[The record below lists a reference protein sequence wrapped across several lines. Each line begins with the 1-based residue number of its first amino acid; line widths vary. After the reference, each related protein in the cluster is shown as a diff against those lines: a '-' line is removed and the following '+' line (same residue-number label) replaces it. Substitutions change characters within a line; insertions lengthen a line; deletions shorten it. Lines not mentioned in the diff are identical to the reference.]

1 MRRKI
6 AGRGMAVALCAVA
19 LSARGGSA
27 AELTHGYML
36 GDLRPYGIKIWVRTD
51 TAATVRIEYGTNP
64 DLSDSSLSATWY
76 TRSQR
81 DFTQIVA
88 LSCLEPGTTYYFNV
102 VIDSVGWYSS
112 PYPSFT
118 TAPRSNLRRGFEF
131 AVLADQASIPRFP
144 DQGCPVFEYVAQ
156 HNPAFVVQIGDFDH
170 RFNPRWPERTIDL
183 FREMYKDLRSET
195 TVAGLDFATY
205 LRQFPFYYIYDDHDL
220 GWQWAETLYG
230 GPTRSPYLQN
240 LMIAYYEYYP
250 CPQRPNLWAGAW
262 NSFRHAH
269 CEFILL
275 DARAQRDRQDDPDDE
290 NKSMLD
296 GDNIP
301 NDQKTWFKSRL
312 LNSQATWKFVFCG
325 VLLND
330 TVRRSG
336 TFYHYQT
343 ERQEILDFISQH
355 NIKNVIWFSGDYH
368 TGGAID
374 DGGNAGLPE
383 VLVPHTNLPSR
394 GNWLNTHGEWSH
406 GILPMGPDDP
416 YNAGYALARIET
428 DPDRVTLETRGVEGM
443 RLQLVLEPEP

>member
-1 MRRKI
+1 
-6 AGRGMAVALCAVA
+6 MAVALFVVA

-36 GDLRPYGIKIWVRTD
+36 GDVRPDMIKIWVRTD
-51 TAATVRIEYGTNP
+51 AEATVRIEYSTNP
-64 DLSDSSLSATWY
+64 DLSDSILSVVRL
-76 TRSQR
+76 TRAQR
-81 DFTQIVA
+81 DFTRIITLGCPQP
-88 LSCLEPGTTYYFNV
+88 ETTYYFNV
-102 VIDSVGWYSS
+102 LIDSVGWYSS

-118 TAPRSNLRRGFEF
+118 TAPPYNTPRNFEF
-131 AVLADQASIPRFP
+131 AVLADQATIPSFP
-144 DQGCPVFEYVAQ
+144 DRGCPVFEYVAQ

-170 RFNPRWPERTIDL
+170 RFNPGSPPRTVVR
-183 FREMYKDLRSET
+183 FRQMYKDLRSET

-205 LRQFPFYYIYDDHDL
+205 LRRFPFYYIYDDHDF
-220 GWQWAETLYG
+220 GWQWAETADG
-230 GPTRSPYLQN
+230 GPTRSPYLRN
-240 LMIAYYEYYP
+240 LMIAYYQYYP
-250 CPQRPNLWAGAW
+250 APQRPTWLDGAW
-262 NSFRHAH
+262 NSFPYAH
-269 CEFILL
+269 CDFILL

-325 VLLND
+325 VLFNN
-330 TVRRSG
+330 TVGRWG
-336 TFYHYQT
+336 AFYDYQT
-343 ERQEILDFISQH
+343 ERQEILDFIADN

-374 DGGNAGLPE
+374 DGTNADLPE

-394 GNWLNTHGEWSH
+394 GNWIRTHGEWSH
-406 GILPMGPDDP
+406 GILPMGPDEP